1 MGGSVTRRVLVRVPP
16 ARAFTA
22 FVDVRDVLSWL
33 ADGAVIG
40 KRVGGNWGLGWYA
53 DPDSDA
59 GYNSLGTFEAYE
71 PDRRLVVGTLVFST
85 PEGESFGP
93 MRLTVDFEEAA
104 GGTLVTVTQYG
115 LGTSPEWE
123 AYNDRLGPGWE
134 RMLADLKAWLEE
146 GKKLP
151 GR

>member
-1 MGGSVTRRVLVRVPP
+1 VVGSVTRQVFVKAPP
-16 ARAFTA
+16 ARAFAA

-40 KRVGGNWGLGWYA
+40 GRVGGNWGLGWYA

-59 GYNSLGTFEAYE
+59 GYNSIGTFEAFE
-71 PDRRLVVGTLVFST
+71 PGRRFVVNALVFST

-93 MRLTVDFEEAA
+93 MKLTVELEEAPS
-104 GGTLVTVTQYG
+104 GTLVTILQEG
-115 LGTSPEWE
+115 LESSPLWD
-123 AYNDRLGPGWE
+123 AYRDQLGPGWE
-134 RMLADLKAWLEE
+134 RMLGSLKAWLED
-146 GKKLP
+146 GRKLP